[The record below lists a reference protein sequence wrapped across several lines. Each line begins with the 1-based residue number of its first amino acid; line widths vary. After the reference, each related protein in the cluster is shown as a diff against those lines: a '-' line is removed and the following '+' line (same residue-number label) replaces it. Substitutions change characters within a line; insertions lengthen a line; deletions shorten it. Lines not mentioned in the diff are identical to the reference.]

1 MNRRGRHSLDII
13 IGSVDSRLVR
23 PIGNMWLCAPVIL
36 VARRGH
42 HRGSWVPSVAIMIHH
57 LLGSQLVELILCTHM
72 DRPLAGFK
80 KEPVNKSLM
89 RMWRNKSP

>member
-1 MNRRGRHSLDII
+1 
-13 IGSVDSRLVR
+13 
-23 PIGNMWLCAPVIL
+23 MWLCAPVIP
-36 VARRGH
+36 VARMGH

-89 RMWRNKSP
+89 RMWRNKSLWALLVGK